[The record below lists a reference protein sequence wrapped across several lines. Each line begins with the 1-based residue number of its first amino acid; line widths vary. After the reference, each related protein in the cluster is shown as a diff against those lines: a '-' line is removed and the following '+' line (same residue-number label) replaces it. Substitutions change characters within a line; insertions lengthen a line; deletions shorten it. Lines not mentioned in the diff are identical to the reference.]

1 MIKILLSFL
10 MVAFAQDARMQEQES
25 LEQAGKLFVVK
36 LTPKD
41 KILKFEFVGKK
52 AAEIDFTEQTVSLFL
67 LNGSKRE
74 LVRLQERNN
83 NVFETE
89 PLSQYKDIELELK
102 TTIKNNSES
111 FKFRLP

>member
-1 MIKILLSFL
+1 
-10 MVAFAQDARMQEQES
+10 MVAFAQDARTLEQES
-25 LEQAGKLFVVK
+25 LEQAGKLFTVK

-52 AAEIDFTEQTVSLFL
+52 AAEIDLTEQSVSLFL

-74 LVRLQERNN
+74 IVRLQKRQS
-83 NVFETE
+83 NVFESE
-89 PLSQYKDIELELK
+89 PLTKYNDVQLELK

-111 FKFRLP
+111 FNFKLP